1 MKFLR
6 KILDS
11 LEPKFQKGGQFERLY
26 PLYEATDTF
35 LFTPNIQTTSGPHV
49 RDNVD
54 LKRVLILVVVALV
67 PCYIFGAINLG
78 YLNSISEGISRG
90 WIGNLLFGLK
100 YILPILV
107 VTLAVGGFWEVLF
120 SIIRKHEITEGFLV
134 TSALIPLISPPN
146 LPLWML
152 AVGTTFGIVV
162 GKEVFGGTGMNI
174 FNPAMT
180 TRAFIYFA
188 YPTEMSGD
196 KIWMIGPDGYSGATA
211 LSLPAA
217 ITDGNSVEILNNF
230 SQFDYSWLNMFIGFI
245 PGSIGETNKILIIL
259 AGMFLIYTKVASW
272 RIIIGC
278 LIGLIVTAFIFNLLS
293 PFSSNSMLTIPPH
306 YHIVM
311 GSFLFGTVF
320 MATEPVTSAHTNK
333 GKWIYGIMIGFLTV
347 IIRSINPAYL
357 STKKDVLSNN
367 KENNITDIVNTG
379 AAHIMKLLLFFR
391 NGNAK

>member
-11 LEPKFQKGGQFERLY
+11 LEPKFKKGGQFERFY

-35 LFTPNIQTTSGPHV
+35 LFTPNIQTKSGPHV

-67 PCYIFGAINLG
+67 PCYIFGAINIG
-78 YLNSISEGISRG
+78 YLNAISEGISRG
-90 WIGNLLFGLK
+90 WIGNLFFGLR

-217 ITDGNSVEILNNF
+217 ITDGNSVDILNNF
-230 SQFDYSWLNMFIGFI
+230 VQFDYSWLNMFIGFI

-272 RIIIGC
+272 RIIVGC
-278 LIGLIVTAFIFNLLS
+278 TIGLMVTAFIFNLLS
-293 PFSSNSMLTIPPH
+293 PFSSNTMLTIPPH
-306 YHIVM
+306 YHLVM

-347 IIRSINPAYL
+347 IIRSINPAYPEGAML
-357 STKKDVLSNN
+357 AILLMNAFAPAIDYFVV
-367 KENNITDIVNTG
+367 KENISNRL
-379 AAHIMKLLLFFR
+379 KKY
-391 NGNAK
+391 AK

>member
-6 KILDS
+6 KLLDS
-11 LEPKFQKGGQFERLY
+11 LEPKFKKGGSLERFY

-54 LKRVLILVVVALV
+54 LKRVLILVVVALI
-67 PCYIFGAINLG
+67 PCYIFGAINIG
-78 YLNSISEGISRG
+78 YLNSLSLGISRG
-90 WIGNLLFGLK
+90 WVSNLFFGLK

-120 SIIRKHEITEGFLV
+120 SIVRKHEITEGFLV
-134 TSALIPLISPPN
+134 TSALIPLISPPD

-152 AVGTTFGIVV
+152 AVGTTFGIVI

-196 KIWMIGPDGYSGATA
+196 KIWMVGPDGYSGATP
-211 LSLPAA
+211 LSLPAS
-217 ITDGNSVEILNNF
+217 ITGGNSVEILNNF
-230 SQFDYSWLNMFIGFI
+230 TQFDFSWFNMLIGFI

-259 AGMFLIYTKVASW
+259 AGIFLIYTKVASW
-272 RIIIGC
+272 RIITGC
-278 LIGLIVTAFIFNLLS
+278 IIGLLTTAFIFNLLS
-293 PFSSNSMLTIPPH
+293 PFSTNSMLTIPPH
-306 YHIVM
+306 YHLVM
-311 GSFLFGTVF
+311 GSFLFGTIF
-320 MATEPVTSAHTNK
+320 MATEPVTSSHTNK
-333 GKWIYGIMIGFLTV
+333 GKWIYGIMIGFLTI
-347 IIRSINPAYL
+347 IIRSINPAYPEGVML
-357 STKKDVLSNN
+357 AILLMNAFAPAIDYFVV
-367 KENNITDIVNTG
+367 KENISNRQKKY
-379 AAHIMKLLLFFR
+379 AQ
-391 NGNAK
+391 

>member
-11 LEPKFQKGGQFERLY
+11 LEPKFKKGGSLERFY

-35 LFTPNIQTTSGPHV
+35 LFTPNIQTKSGPHV

-54 LKRVLILVVVALV
+54 LKRVLILVVVALI
-67 PCYIFGAINLG
+67 PCYIFGAINIG
-78 YLNSISEGISRG
+78 YLNSLSLGISRN
-90 WIGNLLFGLK
+90 WISNLIFGLK

-107 VTLAVGGFWEVLF
+107 VTIAVGGFWEVLF
-120 SIIRKHEITEGFLV
+120 SIVRKHEITEGFLV
-134 TSALIPLISPPN
+134 TSALIPLISPPD

-152 AVGTTFGIVV
+152 AVGTTFGIVI

-196 KIWMIGPDGYSGATA
+196 KIWMVGPDGYSGATP
-211 LSLPAA
+211 LSLPAS
-217 ITDGNSVEILNNF
+217 ITGGNSVEILNNF
-230 SQFDYSWLNMFIGFI
+230 TQFDFSWFNMLIGFI

-259 AGMFLIYTKVASW
+259 AGIFLIYTKVASW
-272 RIIIGC
+272 RIITGC
-278 LIGLIVTAFIFNLLS
+278 IIGLLTTAFIFNLLS
-293 PFSSNSMLTIPPH
+293 PFSTNSMLSIPPH
-306 YHIVM
+306 YHLVM

-333 GKWIYGIMIGFLTV
+333 GKWVYGIMIGFLTI
-347 IIRSINPAYL
+347 IIRSINPAYPEGVML
-357 STKKDVLSNN
+357 AILLMNAFAPAIDYFVV
-367 KENNITDIVNTG
+367 KENISNRQKKY
-379 AAHIMKLLLFFR
+379 AQ
-391 NGNAK
+391 

>member
-11 LEPKFQKGGQFERLY
+11 LEPKFKKGGSLERFY

-35 LFTPNIQTTSGPHV
+35 LFTPNIQTKSGPHV

-54 LKRVLILVVVALV
+54 LKRVLILVVVALI
-67 PCYIFGAINLG
+67 PCYIFGAINIG
-78 YLNSISEGISRG
+78 YLNSLSLGISRN
-90 WIGNLLFGLK
+90 WISNLIFGLK

-107 VTLAVGGFWEVLF
+107 VTIAVGGFWEVLF

-134 TSALIPLISPPN
+134 TSALIPLISPPD

-152 AVGTTFGIVV
+152 AVGTTFGIVI

-196 KIWMIGPDGYSGATA
+196 KIWMVGPDGYSGATP
-211 LSLPAA
+211 LSLPAS
-217 ITDGNSVEILNNF
+217 ITGGNSVEILNNF
-230 SQFDYSWLNMFIGFI
+230 TQFDFSWFNMLIGFI

-259 AGMFLIYTKVASW
+259 AGIFLIYTKVASW
-272 RIIIGC
+272 RIITGC
-278 LIGLIVTAFIFNLLS
+278 IIGLLTTAFIFNLLS
-293 PFSSNSMLTIPPH
+293 PFSTNSMLSIPPH
-306 YHIVM
+306 YHLVM

-333 GKWIYGIMIGFLTV
+333 GKWVYGIMIGFLTI
-347 IIRSINPAYL
+347 IIRSINPAYPEGVML
-357 STKKDVLSNN
+357 AILLMNAFAPAIDYFVV
-367 KENNITDIVNTG
+367 KENISNRQKKY
-379 AAHIMKLLLFFR
+379 AQ
-391 NGNAK
+391 

>member
-11 LEPKFQKGGQFERLY
+11 LEPKFKKGGSLERFY

-35 LFTPNIQTTSGPHV
+35 LFTPNIQTKSGPHV

-54 LKRVLILVVVALV
+54 LKRVLILVVVALI
-67 PCYIFGAINLG
+67 PCYIFGAINIG
-78 YLNSISEGISRG
+78 YLNSLSLGISRN
-90 WIGNLLFGLK
+90 WISNLIFGLK

-107 VTLAVGGFWEVLF
+107 VTIAVGGFWEVLF

-134 TSALIPLISPPN
+134 TSALIPLISPPD

-152 AVGTTFGIVV
+152 AVGTTFGIVI

-196 KIWMIGPDGYSGATA
+196 KIWMVGPDGYSGATP
-211 LSLPAA
+211 LSLPAS
-217 ITDGNSVEILNNF
+217 ITGGNSVEILNNF
-230 SQFDYSWLNMFIGFI
+230 TQFDFSWFNMLIGFI

-259 AGMFLIYTKVASW
+259 AGIFLIYTKVASW
-272 RIIIGC
+272 RIITGC
-278 LIGLIVTAFIFNLLS
+278 IIGLLTTAFIFNLLS
-293 PFSSNSMLTIPPH
+293 PFSTNSMLSIPPH
-306 YHIVM
+306 YHLVM

-333 GKWIYGIMIGFLTV
+333 GKWVYGIMIGFLTI

-357 STKKDVLSNN
+357 EGVMLAILLMNAFAPAIDYFVV
-367 KENNITDIVNTG
+367 KENISNRQKKY
-379 AAHIMKLLLFFR
+379 AQ
-391 NGNAK
+391 